1 MVSEEI
7 IRSLTVKT
15 PSKIVLLVLDGV
27 GGLPVDGKTELE
39 AAHTPHLDE
48 LASRSICGVTD
59 AVSPGITPG
68 SGPGHLSMF
77 GYDPLRYEIGRGVL
91 EALGIGMELGKED
104 VVARGNFAT
113 MDKQGLIVDRR
124 AGRIPTE
131 KNIEL
136 CDLLQNEIKEIEGVR
151 VEIRN
156 GKEHRFVLRFSGEG
170 LDGRLQDTDPQREG
184 QPPRPVT
191 PIVPEAQKTARIVEL
206 FLERANQILRDHRP
220 ANTVLLRG
228 ISQIP
233 EIPSMSERFKLTPA
247 CIATY
252 PMYKGLATLV
262 GMEILTTGEEIAD
275 EFISLKENYDRFD
288 FFYIHIKKTDSYGE
302 DGDFQRKVQ
311 IIEEV
316 DRHIPELLALGPDV
330 VAVTGDHSTPSLL
343 KAHSWHPN
351 PFILY
356 SRYERADD
364 VREFTEA
371 ACARGGLGRFLAVD
385 EMPLMLAS
393 ALKLKKFGA

>member
-1 MVSEEI
+1 MVSEEV

-27 GGLPVDGKTELE
+27 GGLPVDGRTELE

-48 LASRSICGVTD
+48 LASGSICGVAD
-59 AVSPGITPG
+59 PISPGITPG
-68 SGPGHLSMF
+68 SGPGHLGMF

-91 EALGIGMELGKED
+91 EALGIGMELGRDD

-113 MDKQGLIVDRR
+113 MDKQGLIIDRR
-124 AGRIPTE
+124 AGRISTE
-131 KNIEL
+131 KNREL
-136 CDLLQNEIKEIEGVR
+136 CGLLQEENEGIEGVR
-151 VEIRN
+151 VEIRS
-156 GKEHRFVLRFSGEG
+156 GKEHRFVLRFSGKG
-170 LDGRLQDTDPQREG
+170 LDGRVEDIDPQKEG
-184 QPPRPVT
+184 KPPKP
-191 PIVPEAQKTARIVEL
+191 PSPLAPEAERMAGIVGL
-206 FLERANQILRDHRP
+206 FLERANQILRDHHP

-233 EIPSMSERFKLTPA
+233 DIPSMSELFKLTPA

-252 PMYKGLATLV
+252 PMYKGLARLV
-262 GMEILTTGEEIAD
+262 GMEILETGENIVD
-275 EFISLKENYDRFD
+275 EFKTLREHYDRFD
-288 FFYIHIKKTDSYGE
+288 YFFLHIKKTDSYGE
-302 DGDFQRKVQ
+302 DGNFQRKVEV
-311 IIEEV
+311 IEEV
-316 DRHIPELLALGPDV
+316 DRHIPVLLNLGPDV
-330 VAVTGDHSTPSLL
+330 IAVTGDHSTPSLL
-343 KAHSWHPN
+343 KGHSWHPN

-356 SRYERADD
+356 SRYERVDD

-393 ALKLKKFGA
+393 ALKLQKFGA